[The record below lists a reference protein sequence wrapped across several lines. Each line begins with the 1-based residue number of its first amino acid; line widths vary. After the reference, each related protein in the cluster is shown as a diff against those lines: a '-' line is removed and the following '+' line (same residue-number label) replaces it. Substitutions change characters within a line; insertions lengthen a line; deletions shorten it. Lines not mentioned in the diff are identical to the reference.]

1 MARRWDAADL
11 GGAALASD
19 DKAEQGEA
27 LRFVAAARKGG
38 APVNSIDQ
46 TELCDFQ
53 FGTIVNRS
61 PLVLAISTDG
71 GAPML
76 GQSIRARIES
86 VLPLGLTGWAK
97 AAREWRPKVKQRITS
112 FSDRRGFWERF
123 TERAW
128 NEVSRAPTARD
139 FDELIGGID
148 PKPRKGSV
156 MLVGAGPG
164 DAELLTLKA
173 VRALQSATVI
183 LYDDL
188 VEADVLELSRREARR
203 VRSEEHTSE
212 LQSLMRISYAVFCL
226 KKKNILQC

>member
-97 AAREWRPKVKQRITS
+97 AAREWRPK
-112 FSDRRGFWERF
+112 
-123 TERAW
+123 
-128 NEVSRAPTARD
+128 
-139 FDELIGGID
+139 
-148 PKPRKGSV
+148 
-156 MLVGAGPG
+156 
-164 DAELLTLKA
+164 
-173 VRALQSATVI
+173 
-183 LYDDL
+183 
-188 VEADVLELSRREARR
+188 
-203 VRSEEHTSE
+203 RSEERRVGTDGGGTCSSRWW
-212 LQSLMRISYAVFCL
+212 QSL
-226 KKKNILQC
+226 